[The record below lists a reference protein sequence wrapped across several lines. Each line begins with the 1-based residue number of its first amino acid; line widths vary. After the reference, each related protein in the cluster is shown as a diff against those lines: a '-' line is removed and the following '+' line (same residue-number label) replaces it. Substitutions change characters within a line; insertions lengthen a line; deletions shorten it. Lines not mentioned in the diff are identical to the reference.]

1 MDRYRFQYGP
11 RDNGPF
17 NPPPWPKILVAF
29 IGLALMVAS
38 GWIAYHYEWI
48 GNVYVKGPC
57 VGLMIIGFLFPL
69 AFIGEGFDE
78 AQAAGDNDQ
87 P

>member
-1 MDRYRFQYGP
+1 MDRFRFQYGP
-11 RDNGPF
+11 RDNGPGQM
-17 NPPPWPKILVAF
+17 PPWPKIF
-29 IGLALMVAS
+29 MCFMGLTLMVVS

-57 VGLMIIGFLFPL
+57 VGLLIIGFLFPL
-69 AFIGEGFDE
+69 CFIGEGMDE
-78 AQAAGDNDQ
+78 ARAQGDMDQ